1 MAKKEKLTTSQID
14 GVQYKRA
21 KMWQIALSQ
30 LTGAGQM
37 CFYMLMTYATYIG
50 NVNYG
55 ILVAVTGVI
64 ITASRIFDG
73 ITDPICALI
82 IERFNSKFGKIRIF
96 MLLGWGVMA
105 LATSMMCNFAPGKL
119 TGIGGLIFFI
129 MCYMIYIIGYTLV
142 GVSTSMTGNVMT
154 DDPKQRPTIS
164 VFSTIYSYLAPMIL
178 MGVGQG
184 VLLPMFNNEISSA
197 YLATFNYVAM
207 GLSLFFYL
215 LSCIGIAPYDKPE
228 NFEGVTLTKNADE
241 KPGLKDMWALIKD
254 NKELQRYMI
263 AAVSD
268 KLAQT
273 IGSVSVVTVM
283 LYGIMINNYSI
294 STIISI
300 AAMLPGIIFAIIGAR
315 LAGKHGNKKVM
326 VDWTWVCIILNVLYA
341 VFLLFSDT
349 TRITRALIPSVLFFL
364 FSFGNNAVKMV
375 VSTATNALRMDIV
388 DYELYRSG
396 RFMPASVSATYSFVD
411 KLVSSL
417 GATIATGMVALIGYN
432 QVAPQASDPLTTAV
446 KVMTVVLLIG
456 FPILGWICTILAM
469 KKSELSREKM
479 VEVQRV
485 NKERQGQGVSEE
497 YSEQVRDERY
507 SETLKETVEDT
518 VTPGEN
524 Q

>member
-1 MAKKEKLTTSQID
+1 
-14 GVQYKRA
+14 
-21 KMWQIALSQ
+21 
-30 LTGAGQM
+30 
-37 CFYMLMTYATYIG
+37 
-50 NVNYG
+50 
-55 ILVAVTGVI
+55 
-64 ITASRIFDG
+64 
-73 ITDPICALI
+73 
-82 IERFNSKFGKIRIF
+82 
-96 MLLGWGVMA
+96 
-105 LATSMMCNFAPGKL
+105 
-119 TGIGGLIFFI
+119 
-129 MCYMIYIIGYTLV
+129 
-142 GVSTSMTGNVMT
+142 
-154 DDPKQRPTIS
+154 
-164 VFSTIYSYLAPMIL
+164 
-178 MGVGQG
+178 
-184 VLLPMFNNEISSA
+184 
-197 YLATFNYVAM
+197 
-207 GLSLFFYL
+207 
-215 LSCIGIAPYDKPE
+215 
-228 NFEGVTLTKNADE
+228 
-241 KPGLKDMWALIKD
+241 
-254 NKELQRYMI
+254 
-263 AAVSD
+263 
-268 KLAQT
+268 
-273 IGSVSVVTVM
+273 
-283 LYGIMINNYSI
+283 
-294 STIISI
+294 
-300 AAMLPGIIFAIIGAR
+300 
-315 LAGKHGNKKVM
+315 
-326 VDWTWVCIILNVLYA
+326 VCIILNVLYA

-364 FSFGNNAVKMV
+364 FTFGNNAVKMV

-497 YSEQVRDERY
+497 YSEQLRDERY